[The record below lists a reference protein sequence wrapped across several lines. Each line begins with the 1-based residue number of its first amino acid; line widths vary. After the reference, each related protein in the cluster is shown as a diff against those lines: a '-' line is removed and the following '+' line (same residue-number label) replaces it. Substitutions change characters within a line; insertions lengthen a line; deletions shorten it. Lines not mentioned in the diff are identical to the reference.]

1 MGRDTHLAGGVHV
14 TLGSAPC
21 CLRRARLAGLTG
33 GVRNLTCNQNMIMM
47 MMMIMVMMMMMMI
60 STWSQLTPSVL
71 VVGLVAAITKSL
83 AASQLHCWIIM

>member
-1 MGRDTHLAGGVHV
+1 
-14 TLGSAPC
+14 
-21 CLRRARLAGLTG
+21 
-33 GVRNLTCNQNMIMM
+33 MIM
-47 MMMIMVMMMMMMI
+47 MMMIMVMIMVMMMMMMMI

>member
-1 MGRDTHLAGGVHV
+1 
-14 TLGSAPC
+14 
-21 CLRRARLAGLTG
+21 
-33 GVRNLTCNQNMIMM
+33 MIM
-47 MMMIMVMMMMMMI
+47 MMMIMVMIMMVMMMI

>member
-1 MGRDTHLAGGVHV
+1 MA
-14 TLGSAPC
+14 
-21 CLRRARLAGLTG
+21 RARRHDDYDDDDDDDDD
-33 GVRNLTCNQNMIMM
+33 V
-47 MMMIMVMMMMMMI
+47 MMMI

>member
-1 MGRDTHLAGGVHV
+1 
-14 TLGSAPC
+14 
-21 CLRRARLAGLTG
+21 
-33 GVRNLTCNQNMIMM
+33 MIM
-47 MMMIMVMMMMMMI
+47 MMMIMVMMVMMMEIMMI